1 MHKSIRWR
9 EEVNWQVINN
19 PVLIYS
25 LQCIIGCPLISAQ
38 VGVFL
43 AKVGWRVMPE
53 P

>member
-1 MHKSIRWR
+1 MHKSIRWC
-9 EEVNWQVINN
+9 EEVHWQVINN
-19 PVLIYS
+19 PALTHS
-25 LQCIIGCPLISAQ
+25 LQRVIGCPLMSAQ